1 MATSYDLNITQG
13 SEFFVRLTA
22 KDNSG
27 DAIDLSSYGLSGVV
41 KHRYSDSN
49 ILLDLRPS
57 GVTNFLSSGYIDVL
71 IRGAD
76 TKTLP
81 VVQGVYDIELYSGA
95 YVDKLVQG
103 NFNVYPEASSTN

>member
-13 SEFFVRLTA
+13 SEFYVRLNA
-22 KDNSG
+22 KDDSG
-27 DAIDLSSYGLSGVV
+27 NAINLNNYGLSGVV
-41 KHRYSDSN
+41 KHRYSDSSV
-49 ILLDLRPS
+49 LFDLKPS
-57 GVTNFLSSGYIDVL
+57 GVTDFLTSGYIDIL

-81 VVQGVYDIELYSGA
+81 IIQGVYDIELYSGT

>member
-22 KDNSG
+22 KDDGGN
-27 DAIDLSSYGLSGVV
+27 AIDLNNYGLSGVV
-41 KHRYSDSN
+41 RHRYSDSN
-49 ILLDLRPS
+49 ILLDLQPS

-81 VVQGVYDIELYSGA
+81 VIQGVYDIELYSGA

-103 NFNVYPEASSTN
+103 NFNVYPEASNTN